1 MQKRHQIIYQTYI
14 VMGERQYEQIKLEI
28 AENYIQKFKNELGWF
43 KSLAL
48 LPVESKI
55 KKIMISKESLE
66 DKTFSDLE
74 DLWRWRTILWALTP
88 KMSNDI
94 FDFLKQKQSLIVQ
107 AETEQKLEELRN
119 EVVLW
124 QVVSTSPE
132 TTPSINSDQSSQS
145 SQDVKNDTQ
154 TPATSES
161 KPKINSAVLGVGTWV
176 TGATAW
182 KVVEKSIHTF
192 NDKKLMKQVE
202 GIKMNSTNAKQEI
215 SMIQNQINKAIE
227 QSKTA
232 AKNPKFS
239 RSMRKNLENSSKK
252 FWEVASSL
260 QDWEVIEAWD
270 ARWKLGRDM
279 PEDILNALDPKSA
292 KKFAELD
299 QVTIELI
306 SKSSSTD
313 EIAQILEKK
322 WITIVDK
329 KIIQV
334 LADMQDVANIQAFAK
349 VLRFGKK
356 LSPVIKGLSCFGALD
371 VAFFGFDVWMWKES
385 MNEAEY
391 IAKVNEARAS
401 IKKNKAY
408 FELAMWAASIVLE
421 LWIILTCSWVGAA
434 AGSIVPVL
442 GNAAWLVIGL
452 AVGAFVFTVQELVNQ
467 LYYDKKEYLAQNKED
482 YLRQERTGI
491 KQAILQCTKDY
502 KLHGNKNIQN
512 DLLKKQGITT
522 LEEAWKA
529 LIIQEELEK
538 YQQGT
543 SKKDMSWTLL
553 SKRYYSG
560 SIQKDFEATLS
571 AQEKQQRKT
580 QWASMDKEVASRMKY
595 VQLYMTPNG
604 DPKKYQEFMASID
617 AAKWIAYIEKIVGES
632 DVYREMHDSSNEYLP
647 WFTGTVEAYTEQL
660 GKNLQQQY
668 PKQYKLFETIYTQNA
683 YLFEYI
689 CTGIQGMTLN
699 EKVYTPQEYT
709 TIQANHQFIRAFYH
723 YKMLWHTKEHTKNI
737 SIAYTDY
744 DYAYLERILIN
755 IDEITKRW
763 NFNEQEIKQYFSKD
777 MRINSKLA
785 TNYQVSSSTGQNIIY
800 RMAREIHGYSGNN
813 TMGELMSFYSEA
825 SDDTKGIYYDNKW
838 NINNDENTFGGDRW
852 YNKSWKNPKFIVNWS
867 DSILGRTIFSAV
879 ANRFSTIDKER
890 NIDAIDKQ
898 NMSAESVYAKF
909 ENMML
914 IESKVDIADQEI
926 TKELK
931 NKIKTIISEEIASKS
946 PAYKKQVEQ
955 KIKDFV
961 TSQSKMIGESA
972 EIQENGALVYTGKEH
987 AGYVELPYELVIEA
1001 KKAKL
1006 GEVEK
1011 FLYKYE
1017 QGKIVAITSQVYT
1030 NSKVSFASFP
1040 IVYERITPL
1049 RQSLTPQEAQ
1059 IISKVD
1065 EVKNKL
1071 SRIRSV
1077 ESRRE
1082 DMMFGGLED
1091 ELNIPIALER
1101 EMTQKVYER
1110 ENLKQKLLY
1119 VDINES
1125 KNTLLQEWNNYYA
1138 YFNDTY
1144 IGMLATISQFTFN
1157 DNLGNHN
1164 RMSQVWTWIGKEK
1177 YQITKESKISFDHL
1191 PLEKDEKKYLLKYIQ
1206 KAYQWEKKTVE
1217 KLLLSSDSKEKEK
1230 GEWMLNQIMV
1240 AIFESEVLSIKSDKK
1255 NIQKINQNWD
1265 ASSSAIEEK
1274 LKISLGPKA
1283 KYISVTDAITTIDE
1297 SKIVYEDQK
1306 IVPVHAKENEIYTSI
1321 QTVTNQMIATMNNV
1335 DRWHGRKNIRMVVND
1350 KETTDQ
1356 KIVANIQSRDSSH
1369 KIYIDIK
1376 HNAYYIEWLNHAFT
1390 DSKEFAYT
1398 VNFLNRAQGYYLK
1411 ANPEMKGKFFFGD
1424 GLYPNTLFA
1433 DQTGT
1438 ISDIDILKSETVK
1451 KYFTWLTYKN
1461 IDNRKMFIKY
1471 INTIS

>member
-1 MQKRHQIIYQTYI
+1 
-14 VMGERQYEQIKLEI
+14 MGERQYEQIKLEI
-28 AENYIQKFKNELGWF
+28 AENYIQKFKDELGWF

-55 KKIMISKESLE
+55 KKIMISQEDLE
-66 DKTFSDLE
+66 NKTLADLE
-74 DLWRWRTILWALTP
+74 DLWRWRTILWTLTP
-88 KMSNDI
+88 KMANDI
-94 FDFLKQKQSLIVQ
+94 FDFLKQKQSLIIQ
-107 AETEQKLEELRN
+107 AETQQKLEQLRN

-124 QVVSTSPE
+124 QVVVPTQE
-132 TTPSINSDQSSQS
+132 TPSPSPTPSTNAHVTQSSGEITDNQEH
-145 SQDVKNDTQ
+145 KT
-154 TPATSES
+154 TSES
-161 KPKINSAVLGVGTWV
+161 KPQGNSIALGVGVWV

-182 KVVEKSIHTF
+182 KIIEKSVNTF
-192 NDKKLMKQVE
+192 NDKTLMKKVE
-202 GIKMNSTNAKQEI
+202 GIKVESTSAKQEI
-215 SMIQNQINKAIE
+215 SLIQKQIDKAID
-227 QSKTA
+227 QSKSA
-232 AKNPKFS
+232 AKNPKLS

-252 FWEVASSL
+252 FWEVAASL
-260 QDWEVIEAWD
+260 QDGEVIEAWD

-279 PEDILNALDPKSA
+279 PADMLNALDPKSA
-292 KKFAELD
+292 KKLAELD
-299 QVTIELI
+299 DVTMALI
-306 SKSSSTD
+306 AKSTSSD

-334 LADMQDVANIQAFAK
+334 LADMQDVANIQAFST

-356 LSPVIKGLSCFGALD
+356 LSPVLKGLSCFWALD
-371 VAFFGFDVWMWKES
+371 VAFFGFDVRMWKES
-385 MNEAEY
+385 MNEADY

-401 IKKNKAY
+401 ITKNKAY

-421 LWIILTCSWVGAA
+421 LGIIVACSSIGTA

-452 AVGAFVFTVQELVNQ
+452 AVGTLVFTVQELVNQ
-467 LYYDKKEYLAQNKED
+467 LYYDKKIYFAQNKED
-482 YLRQERTGI
+482 YVRQERTAI
-491 KQAILQCTKDY
+491 KQAILQSTKEY
-502 KLHGNKNIQN
+502 KLRGNKNIQN
-512 DLLKKQGITT
+512 AALKKQGITT

-543 SKKDMSWTLL
+543 SKKNISWALL

-560 SIQKDFEATLS
+560 SIQKDFFTTLS

-580 QWASMDKEVASRMKY
+580 ESASMDKEVTSRMKY
-595 VQLYMTPNG
+595 IQLYMTPNG
-604 DPKKYQEFMASID
+604 DQKKQQAFMASID
-617 AAKWIAYIEKIVGES
+617 AAQWIAYIEKIVGES
-632 DVYREMHDSSNEYLP
+632 DIYREMHDSSNEYLP
-647 WFTGTVEAYTEQL
+647 WFTGTIEAYTQQL

-668 PKQYKLFETIYTQNA
+668 PKQYQVFESLSTQNR

-689 CTGIQGMTLN
+689 CTGIQWFPLN
-699 EKVYTPQEYT
+699 EKGYTSQEYT
-709 TIQANHQFIRAFYH
+709 AIQANHQFIRSFYH
-723 YKMLWHTKEHTKNI
+723 YKMLWRTKEQTQNT

-744 DYAYLERILIN
+744 DYGYLERILIN
-755 IDEITKRW
+755 TDEISKRW
-763 NFNEQEIKQYFSKD
+763 NFNTQEAKQYFSKD

-800 RMAREIHGYSGNN
+800 RMAREFHGYSGNN
-813 TMGELMSFYSEA
+813 TMSELMSFYSEA
-825 SDDTKGIYYDNKW
+825 TDDTKGIYYDKKW
-838 NINNDENTFGGDRW
+838 KINNDENTFGGDRW
-852 YNKSWKNPKFIVNWS
+852 YNKSWKNFAIQWV
-867 DSILGRTIFSAV
+867 IGTAII
-879 ANRFSTIDKER
+879 NRCSTIDKGR

-914 IESKVDIADQEI
+914 IESKVDVADQEI

-931 NKIKTIISEEIASKS
+931 NKIKTIISEEIATKA

-955 KIKDFV
+955 KIKEFV
-961 TSQSKMIGESA
+961 ISQSKMIGESA
-972 EIQENGALVYTGKEH
+972 EIQENGALTYTGKEH

-1011 FLYKYE
+1011 FLFKYE

-1030 NSKVSFASFP
+1030 NTPLAFTTLP
-1040 IVYERITPL
+1040 LVYEKVTSL
-1049 RQSLTPQEAQ
+1049 RKSLTPQETH

-1065 EVKNKL
+1065 EVKNQL

-1077 ESRRE
+1077 ESRKE
-1082 DMMFGGLED
+1082 DMIFGGLED
-1091 ELNIPIALER
+1091 ELNIPIAIER

-1119 VDINES
+1119 VDINEAKS
-1125 KNTLLQEWNNYYA
+1125 TLLQEWKSYYT

-1144 IGMLATISQFTFN
+1144 IGMLATISQFYFN

-1164 RMSQVWTWIGKEK
+1164 RMSQAWAWIGKEK
-1177 YQITKESKISFDHL
+1177 YQITHEGKVSFDHL
-1191 PLEKDEKKYLLKYIQ
+1191 SLEKDEKKFLLKYIQ
-1206 KAYQWEKKTVE
+1206 KSYQWEKKTVE
-1217 KLLLSSDSKEKEK
+1217 QLLLSSESKEKDK
-1230 GEWMLNQIMV
+1230 GEWMLDQIIV
-1240 AIFESEVLSIKSDKK
+1240 AVFESEVMLTTSDQK
-1255 NIQKINQNWD
+1255 NIKKINQNLD
-1265 ASSSAIEEK
+1265 AWSSAIEKK
-1274 LKISLGPKA
+1274 LQISLGSKA
-1283 KYISVTDAITTIDE
+1283 KYISVIDEITTIDE
-1297 SKIVYEDQK
+1297 SKIIYEDQK
-1306 IVPVHAKENEIYTSI
+1306 IVPVHAKEKEVYTSI
-1321 QTVTNQMIATMNNV
+1321 QTVTNQMVSTMNTV

-1356 KIVANIQSRDSSH
+1356 KIVAQIQSRDSSR

-1376 HNAYYIEWLNHAFT
+1376 QNTYYIEWLNHAFT
-1390 DSKEFAYT
+1390 DSKEFAYAL
-1398 VNFLNRAQGYYLK
+1398 NFLNRTQGYYLK

-1433 DQTGT
+1433 DQAGT
-1438 ISDIDILKSETVK
+1438 ISDIDILKSDTVK
-1451 KYFTWLTYKN
+1451 KHFTWLTYKK
-1461 IDNRKMFIKY
+1461 IDNRKNFIKY
-1471 INTIS
+1471 INAVS